1 MVIDGSVL
9 DASNL
14 LRRIPE
20 SLRESHHVQ
29 YRLLSLPQHGTLSVR
44 GQNLSRLLRSGLIEA
59 SL

>member
-1 MVIDGSVL
+1 MVIDGSML
-9 DASNL
+9 DALNL

-44 GQNLSRLLRSGLIEA
+44 GQNLSRCFAQA
-59 SL
+59 S